1 MYSSSYYFDLFLKY
15 LKTPM
20 LIHVKRSIRLSAER
34 GIIVV
39 VVVVVVVK
47 RFIVIMVTSNHNQA
61 EYSKKCSLVIV
72 K

>member
-1 MYSSSYYFDLFLKY
+1 VYSSSYYFDLFLKY

-34 GIIVV
+34 GIV

>member
-1 MYSSSYYFDLFLKY
+1 
-15 LKTPM
+15 M

-34 GIIVV
+34 GII

>member
-1 MYSSSYYFDLFLKY
+1 
-15 LKTPM
+15 M

-34 GIIVV
+34 GIVV

>member
-1 MYSSSYYFDLFLKY
+1 VYSSSYYFDLFLKY

-39 VVVVVVVK
+39 VVVVVK

>member
-1 MYSSSYYFDLFLKY
+1 VYSSSYYFDLFLKY

-34 GIIVV
+34 GIVV

>member
-1 MYSSSYYFDLFLKY
+1 VYSSSYYFDLFLKY

-20 LIHVKRSIRLSAER
+20 LIHVKRSIRLSAAW

-39 VVVVVVVK
+39 VVIVVK